1 MPAAPEYM
9 MTRQAQVKYR
19 PGYHN
24 PVVDKFLE
32 STVPDEETRTALLR
46 YLGYSATGEVCE
58 EKALFLYGP
67 GGNGKGTLTRT
78 LLTLFGD
85 YAAALRTSAVLETG
99 RTQDANAATTELNP
113 LENCRLA
120 IVEELPQNGQLDIAK
135 FKSLTGSDFIPI
147 RKLHQE
153 QIKIKPHFSPIL
165 SGNYRPEI
173 GDTRDPGLIRRLMNI
188 DLTESFIGEQRDPH
202 LKRKLEEPDALSGL
216 LTLIVEGA
224 KEWYEFGLKESEA
237 MQQSTREFITEN
249 DFIGDFIE
257 MFCKRDSNFSVPRKQ
272 LLALL
277 KQEYADECSK
287 LFCNRDRTIVEAF
300 RRIPGIT
307 YRRGSGGTYKF
318 FGIGLK

>member
-1 MPAAPEYM
+1 M
-9 MTRQAQVKYR
+9 
-19 PGYHN
+19 
-24 PVVDKFLE
+24 
-32 STVPDEETRTALLR
+32 
-46 YLGYSATGEVCE
+46 
-58 EKALFLYGP
+58 
-67 GGNGKGTLTRT
+67 
-78 LLTLFGD
+78 FGD

-153 QIKIKPHFSPIL
+153 QMKIKPHFSPIL

-224 KEWYEFGLKESEA
+224 KEWYEFGLKEPEA
-237 MQQSTREFITEN
+237 MQQSTETRISP
-249 DFIGDFIE
+249 
-257 MFCKRDSNFSVPRKQ
+257 CHASNFSH
-272 LLALL
+272 
-277 KQEYADECSK
+277 C
-287 LFCNRDRTIVEAF
+287 
-300 RRIPGIT
+300 
-307 YRRGSGGTYKF
+307 
-318 FGIGLK
+318 